1 MSHFNVIDRKF
12 IYWTQSCQIFNI
24 VHVTFER
31 KLKSIFEWVWNVCVA
46 GIVVMTFSNLL
57 LGTWKENIAYRFLMK
72 ILIESIFVCIHKRE
86 RKTTAEEEEKYE
98 FCRLAGD
105 IHTNSI
111 KSRKFS
117 FLDAWWMLSLNKMS
131 GF

>member
-31 KLKSIFEWVWNVCVA
+31 ERKLKSIFEWVWNVCVA
-46 GIVVMTFSNLL
+46 GIVVMTFPNLL

-86 RKTTAEEEEKYE
+86 REKND
-98 FCRLAGD
+98 CRGR
-105 IHTNSI
+105 
-111 KSRKFS
+111 RKIWILS
-117 FLDAWWMLSLNKMS
+117 TCWWHSYKLNKIEEIFLPRCLMNVV
-131 GF
+131 FK